1 MVLGPTSRALGRL
14 LKEEE
19 EEEDDEIAVLPI
31 SIADSYGPLY
41 LCWDTLWM
49 KDHSRNTVSY
59 SKGLRI
65 QAFES
70 LEAFRMYYAIGASVS
85 SLHRESTDSPISL
98 CVGAIIKMNLCS
110 VLN

>member
-19 EEEDDEIAVLPI
+19 EEEEEDDEIAFLPI
-31 SIADSYGPLY
+31 SIADSYRPLY
-41 LCWDTLWM
+41 LRWDTLWM

-70 LEAFRMYYAIGASVS
+70 LEAFTMYYAVGVFVS
-85 SLHRESTDSPISL
+85 SLHIESLPTL
-98 CVGAIIKMNLCS
+98 Q
-110 VLN
+110 